1 MLLFFNFNASD
12 RSPGAEGVRSLTS
25 LGLVR
30 GLARAGG
37 SKRDGLGEL

>member
-1 MLLFFNFNASD
+1 MLYFLVSTHQTGAF
-12 RSPGAEGVRSLTS
+12 AEGVRSLTS